1 MEENTNTMKIIKRDG
16 ECVDFDITKICEAIS
31 KALIDLFAGVGEI
44 VKDIVE
50 AASTSFYSAL
60 HSLCHWLMHGFWNR
74 KRKEKHSG
82 ISHAIIKAAI
92 LLPSVISTT
101 TTFCSYSRLLRN
113 VYLLRTQDRCSD
125 DSANADDYWYIALL
139 TV

>member
-16 ECVDFDITKICEAIS
+16 ECVNFDITKICEAIS
-31 KALIDLFAGVGEI
+31 KALLDLFTGVGEL
-44 VKDIVE
+44 VKEMIE
-50 AASTSFYSAL
+50 SASTSFYSAL
-60 HSLCHWLMHGFWNR
+60 HSLCHWLMHGFWNK
-74 KRKEKHSG
+74 KRKEKHRG
-82 ISHAIIKAAI
+82 ISHAIITAAI

-113 VYLLRTQDRCSD
+113 VYLLRTQDRSSD
-125 DSANADDYWYIALL
+125 DSANADYRYISLL